1 MERNSR
7 SYMISMTG
15 IFGSLV
21 RFLVTLV
28 VSAVVLWL
36 AQKIVL
42 PEKKERSFLSAL
54 ALAFVWSVIDF
65 VLGIIFVLLPL
76 WILEKILI
84 IVIWIWVLKVWFRVG
99 WLTAAAISI
108 VAWIISAVIGFFLMI
123 LHLL

>member
-1 MERNSR
+1 MV
-7 SYMISMTG
+7 SMTG

-99 WLTAAAISI
+99 WLTAAAISV

>member
-1 MERNSR
+1 
-7 SYMISMTG
+7 MISMTG
-15 IFGSLV
+15 ILGSLV

-42 PEKKERSFLSAL
+42 PEKKEQPFLSAL

-65 VLGIIFVLLPL
+65 LLGIIFALLPL
-76 WILEKILI
+76 WILEKII
-84 IVIWIWVLKVWFRVG
+84 VIVIWIWVLKAWFKVG

-108 VAWIISAVIGFFLMI
+108 VAWIISAVIGFFLAI